1 MIKPIRT
8 LWALGALALLALAA
22 CSLAE
27 DITPP
32 PGIELTQAA
41 SIPTPAFAAFRPNPV
56 AGEVV
61 YSLHCIQ
68 CHGPQG
74 KGDGEMAPQLAAQR
88 SGPLPDFSDP
98 STLHSQAPQKI
109 YITVTNGRLDLFMP
123 PFNNELTA
131 AERWNAIAY
140 LYSLARPES
149 ELAQGQAVYAEQCAA
164 CHGPAGQSATAGDLS
179 APDFFSA
186 TSNEALLTALSSEAH
201 AALSGLSDADK
212 QAASAYVRTLAFDLS
227 QPAAALTPTPA
238 PNATATVSET
248 ATPQV
253 SAGVTVE
260 GLVTNGSGGEV
271 PDDLRVQ
278 LHIFDQFQ
286 MVDTLSTTVSNGA
299 YAFANVPLLLNQVA
313 LVTTEYGSM
322 RYGSDIATYTG
333 AETTLTLPL
342 EIYDTT
348 SDTSVLSIGRWHVVF
363 SVPTNGQV
371 EVTELLIFNNASNRV
386 FVSASDA
393 DPAVTVALPAGA
405 VNLQFQ
411 EGSPTDQIQFTDEGF
426 GFSGAL
432 RPGVE
437 ALSLFFSFDMPL
449 SGAQEFS
456 QSPRYPVEA
465 LNVLLPEGSF
475 RLTAPDLSGPQTQ
488 SMEGGATYQIYT
500 SAQWPAD
507 KPVTF
512 TLAASTG
519 SAANALTENWRWWL
533 GGLGAALLLAAGVWW
548 LRQRGAGASIDV
560 SARRAEI
567 IDELA
572 ELDEG
577 FEKGEYDEREYQQ
590 QRAALKAEALDL
602 ARRLEKG

>member
-1 MIKPIRT
+1 MMKPIRT

-56 AGEVV
+56 EGEIV
-61 YSLHCIQ
+61 YSQHCIQ

-74 KGDGEMAPQLAAQR
+74 KGDGEMAPQLASQR
-88 SGPLPDFSDP
+88 SGPLPDFSNP

-109 YITVTNGRLDLFMP
+109 YIIVTNGRLDLFMP
-123 PFNNELTA
+123 PFINELTA

-140 LYSLARPES
+140 LYSFARPEN
-149 ELAQGQAVYAEQCAA
+149 ELAQGEVVYAEQCAG
-164 CHGPAGQSATAGDLS
+164 CHGPAGQSASAGDLS
-179 APDFFSA
+179 APDFFST
-186 TSNEALLTALSSEAH
+186 TSNEALLTALSTEAH
-201 AALSGLSDADK
+201 SALAALSDADK

-227 QPAAALTPTPA
+227 QPVAALTPTPA
-238 PNATATVSET
+238 PNATAVVTET
-248 ATPQV
+248 TT
-253 SAGVTVE
+253 GVTVE
-260 GLVTNGSGGEV
+260 GVVTNASGGEV
-271 PDDLRVQ
+271 PNGLRVQ

-299 YAFANVPLLLNQVA
+299 YTFSNVPLLLNQVA

-333 AETTLTLPL
+333 AESSLTLPL

-348 SDTSVLSIGRWHVVF
+348 NDPSVLSISRWHVVF
-363 SVPTNGQV
+363 NVPTNGQV
-371 EVTELLIFNNASNRV
+371 QVTELLIFNNASNRV
-386 FVSASDA
+386 YVSASDT

-411 EGSPTDQIQFTDEGF
+411 DANATDQIQFTADGF
-426 GFSGAL
+426 GFTGAL
-432 RPGVE
+432 RPGAE

-456 QSPRYPVEA
+456 QSLPYAVEA
-465 LNVLLPEGSF
+465 LNVLLPQGSLS
-475 RLTAPDLSGPQTQ
+475 LTAPDLAGPQTQ
-488 SMEGGATYQIYT
+488 AMEGGDTFLIYT
-500 SAQWPAD
+500 GAQWPAD
-507 KPVTF
+507 KPVAF
-512 TLAASTG
+512 TLSTSAG
-519 SAANALTENWRWWL
+519 GAANTLTENWRWWV
-533 GGLGAALLLAAGVWW
+533 GGLGGALLALGAYWW
-548 LRQRGAGASIDV
+548 FRQRGATAAPNLA
-560 SARRAEI
+560 ARRAEL

-577 FEKGEYDEREYQQ
+577 FAKGEYDEREYQR
-590 QRAALKAEALDL
+590 QRAALKAEALTLSRQL
-602 ARRLEKG
+602 AAPPETDR